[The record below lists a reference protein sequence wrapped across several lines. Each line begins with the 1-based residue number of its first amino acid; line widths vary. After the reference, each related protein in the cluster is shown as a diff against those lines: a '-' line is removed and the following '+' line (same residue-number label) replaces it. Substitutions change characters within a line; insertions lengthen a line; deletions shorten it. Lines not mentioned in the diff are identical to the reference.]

1 MTQHDEPAL
10 PEDRFT
16 YEVGAH
22 EKTADDWEAPPVGAS
37 IRLMGDHGAD
47 MPLWT
52 EELLLADAGEG
63 VRLLGLS
70 QGLASD
76 LETGE
81 GAGTG
86 EATTPGEMQKPRS
99 CWRGSVPSSVTGT
112 SSATTARPRVDVA
125 EAEGRRSI
133 AGRAILP

>member
-76 LETGE
+76 LEDWG
-81 GAGTG
+81 
-86 EATTPGEMQKPRS
+86 RS
-99 CWRGSVPSSVTGT
+99 WDGRGDH
-112 SSATTARPRVDVA
+112 ARRDA
-125 EAEGRRSI
+125 EAETLLARLRSEL
-133 AGRAILP
+133 GDRYEFRYHR

>member
-22 EKTADDWEAPPVGAS
+22 EKKADDWEAPPVGAS

-63 VRLLGLS
+63 IRLLGLS

-76 LETGE
+76 LEDWG
-81 GAGTG
+81 
-86 EATTPGEMQKPRS
+86 RS
-99 CWRGSVPSSVTGT
+99 WDGRGDH
-112 SSATTARPRVDVA
+112 ARRDA
-125 EAEGRRSI
+125 EAEILLARLRSEL
-133 AGRAILP
+133 GDRYEFRYHR